1 LFPLSVLA
9 KPGPQN
15 ASGWDAPAASL
26 VKKIVSMSENS
37 KSLSLDVQNLSSLGP
52 ASVSEI
58 RTAIE
63 SGLRHGGVNVQASG
77 DTNDSAVIT
86 LSENALEYVWVAKIR
101 HGGSEK
107 IAIVDFPRGSARSDS
122 GASEGITLQRQ
133 IVWQQREP
141 MLDFA
146 MISDADGNASVI
158 VLEPARLSLHGHAG
172 SPADQTL
179 EFPAGS
185 AARMQRDPKGRIDMA
200 SGTADVPGVRCSGGF
215 DRFEQIQCVA
225 APQSKTL
232 PDALSGYTIV
242 LDGRNVE
249 AAKLGNSCG
258 SELLVLASGTGD
270 WTVADSVRAYAL
282 ADNQLSPVGS
292 AVHFAGPV
300 LAIWPS
306 DDGKSARVISRNLET
321 GMYEA
326 SIVSV
331 TCAR

>member
-1 LFPLSVLA
+1 LLPLSALA
-9 KPGPQN
+9 KPGPPN

-26 VKKIVSMSENS
+26 VKKIVAAIENA

-63 SGLRHGGVNVQASG
+63 SDLTHSGVNVQASG

-86 LSENALEYVWVAKIR
+86 LSENALEFVWVAKIH

-107 IAIVDFPRGSARSDS
+107 IAIVDFPRGSAPPDS
-122 GASEGITLQRQ
+122 GASEAITLQRQ
-133 IVWQQREP
+133 IVWQQPEP
-141 MLDFA
+141 LLDFA
-146 MISDADGNASVI
+146 MISDADGNTSVI

-172 SPADQTL
+172 SAVDQTL
-179 EFPAGS
+179 EFPAVS
-185 AARMQRDPKGRIDMA
+185 AAPRQRDPKGRIDVA
-200 SGTADVPGVRCSGGF
+200 SGTADVPGVKCSGGF
-215 DRFEQIQCVA
+215 DHFEQIQCVA
-225 APQSKTL
+225 APQSKTI
-232 PDALSGYTIV
+232 PDAFSGYTIV

-249 AAKLGNSCG
+249 AAKLGNACG
-258 SELLVLASGTGD
+258 SEPLVLASGTGD
-270 WTVADSVRAYAL
+270 WTTQDNIRAYAL
-282 ADNQLSPVGS
+282 AENQPSPVGS
-292 AVHFAGPV
+292 VVHFTGPV